1 MKNRRIE
8 ERCVGE
14 CMVIETYRGTL
25 TEDLN
30 LRGVLLI
37 DLIWCCGEWNHV
49 DRDLLTRAVEIVC
62 HGTVERQGIS
72 PKGKIFSDLFLY
84 NSCRTWKKYET
95 A

>member
-1 MKNRRIE
+1 
-8 ERCVGE
+8 
-14 CMVIETYRGTL
+14 MVIETYRGTL

-72 PKGKIFSDLFLY
+72 PKGKIFSDLFYTIVVELGK
-84 NSCRTWKKYET
+84 NMKLHDNEVNATM
-95 A
+95 